1 MEISS
6 GVVLIPVVFSIL
18 INYIGKRVSRE
29 IRKFSDGTKLFRMS
43 GKGERT
49 L

>member
-18 INYIGKRVSRE
+18 INYTGKRASRE
-29 IRKFSDGTKLFRMS
+29 IRKFAAHTELFRLS
-43 GKGERT
+43 GKGERA